1 VTEELRR
8 PRPDGEGGGPRFH
21 WYLPTSGD
29 GRDIVGWAHSR
40 AATADPRS
48 AGRAPDFSYLADVA
62 RAADRLGF
70 ESVLTPTGTW
80 CEDAWITTAAL
91 VSSTGRLRFIVAL
104 RPDSVSPTLAAQMAA
119 TFQRVS
125 GGRLDLNIVTG
136 SDEEEQRR
144 FGDWLSHDQRYAR
157 TDEFLSVLRGAWGA
171 EPFDFSG
178 SHYEVAGATLGRPMP
193 GPAPRVYLGGASPAA
208 ARVSA
213 RHADVHLTWGEPP
226 AAVAVRLDE
235 IRREAALLGRPS
247 PRFGIR
253 LHVITRDTSA
263 EAWAE
268 ADRLLAAM
276 DPAAIAVARRRFE
289 ASTSVGQQRMTA
301 LTSGGLDRL
310 EVSPNLWAG
319 FALLRR
325 HAGTAL
331 VGSHAEVAER
341 IAEYH
346 SLGIEDFILSG
357 QPHLEEAYAV
367 AEGLLPV
374 VRSFQATR

>member
-1 VTEELRR
+1 MTEELRR

-40 AATADPRS
+40 VATADPRS
-48 AGRAPDFSYLADVA
+48 AGRAPDFDYLADVA

-91 VSSTGRLRFIVAL
+91 VSVTSRLRFIVAL

-178 SHYEVAGATLGRPMP
+178 SHYEVAGAAIGRPLP
-193 GPAPRVYLGGASPAA
+193 GSAPRVYLGGASPAA

-226 AAVAVRLDE
+226 AAVAARLDE

-253 LHVITRDTSA
+253 LHVITRDTAA
-263 EAWAE
+263 EAWAQ
-268 ADRLLAAM
+268 AGRMLAAM
-276 DPAAIAVARRRFE
+276 DPAAVAVARRRFE

-301 LTSGGLDRL
+301 LTSGGPGRL

-346 SLGIEDFILSG
+346 ALGVEDFILSG

-374 VRSFQATR
+374 VRSFQPTR

>member
-1 VTEELRR
+1 MTETPGRR
-8 PRPDGEGGGPRFH
+8 PRPDGGGGGPRFH

-40 AATADPRS
+40 VATADPRA
-48 AGRAPDFSYLADVA
+48 AGRAPDFDYLADVA

-91 VSSTGRLRFIVAL
+91 VPLTSRLRFIVAL

-144 FGDWLSHDQRYAR
+144 FGDWLDHDQRYTR
-157 TDEFLSVLRGAWGA
+157 TDEFLSVLRGAWGSV
-171 EPFDFSG
+171 PFDFSG
-178 SHYEVAGATLGRPMP
+178 THYQVAGATVGRPLD
-193 GPAPRVYLGGASPAA
+193 GPPPRVYLGGASPAA

-226 AAVAVRLDE
+226 AAIALRLDE
-235 IRREAALLGRPS
+235 IRKEAEALDRPS

-253 LHVITRDTSA
+253 LHVITRDTAA

-268 ADRLLAAM
+268 TDRLLAAM

-301 LTSGGLDRL
+301 LASGGSTRL

-331 VGSHAEVAER
+331 VGSHEQVAER

-346 SLGIEDFILSG
+346 ALGIEDFVLSG

-367 AEGLLPV
+367 GEGV
-374 VRSFQATR
+374 VPLVGGVVG

>member
-1 VTEELRR
+1 MTDTGRR
-8 PRPDGEGGGPRFH
+8 SRLAGGGGGPRFH

-40 AATADPRS
+40 VATDAPR
-48 AGRAPDFSYLADVA
+48 AVGRAPDLGYLADVA

-91 VSSTGRLRFIVAL
+91 VPLTTRLRFIVAL
-104 RPDSVSPTLAAQMAA
+104 RPDSLSPTLAAQMAA

-144 FGDWLSHDQRYAR
+144 FGDWLDHDRRYER
-157 TDEFLSVLRGAWGA
+157 TDEFLAVLRGAWGDK
-171 EPFDFSG
+171 PFDFEG
-178 SHYEVAGATLGRPMP
+178 THYRVAGATTGRPLE
-193 GPAPRVYLGGASPAA
+193 GASPRIYLGGASSAA

-213 RHADVHLTWGEPP
+213 RHADVHLFWGEPP
-226 AAVAVRLDE
+226 AAVAAQLDVVRA
-235 IRREAALLGRPS
+235 EAAALGRPA
-247 PRFGIR
+247 PGFGIR
-253 LHVITRDTSA
+253 LHVITRDTAA

-268 ADRLLAAM
+268 TDRMLAAA
-276 DPAAIAVARRRFE
+276 DPAAVAVARRRFE
-289 ASTSVGQQRMTA
+289 ASTSVGQRRMTA
-301 LTSGGLDRL
+301 LTAGGPGRL
-310 EVSPNLWAG
+310 EVAPNLWAG

-331 VGSHAEVAER
+331 VGSHEQVAER
-341 IAEYH
+341 IAEYRA
-346 SLGIEDFILSG
+346 LGIEDFVLSG

-367 AEGLLPV
+367 AEGLVPL
-374 VRSFQATR
+374 VRG